1 MTKIQVPLWLTS
13 TAVVVAL
20 ATGGVVGYAITS
32 PQQSSDPNIN
42 KIVSTYEAIN
52 DGYYQKPDAKKLV
65 NGAINGMV
73 SSLDDPYSNLL
84 QTDDKTSL
92 DTTISASFGGIGA
105 VLKNDQ
111 SKLLIDSVTA
121 DGAAKKAGLKPNDE
135 LVAINGKSTTGWST
149 SEAVAKIRGK
159 VGTTVSVT
167 IKRAGVNQTFK
178 VKRQKITTETVAG
191 TMDTKD
197 KALGIIQISSF
208 SEPTTDQLKAT
219 IKQLRKAGAK
229 RFILD
234 LRGNPGGL
242 MPQALSIASM
252 FLKNGQKIMTVE
264 PRNGDSV
271 TYRAGKDYDDGFKVT
286 EPTAVLIDGQSASAA
301 EITAAAL
308 NENRNILLIGE
319 KSFGKGTV
327 QNVNSLNETS
337 ELKLTVAKWLTPK
350 GQWINHKGLM
360 PTDKVPY
367 PAAAKITM
375 VTKASLKLGDTGTD
389 VRSLQQMLA
398 ALKFNPGAVNGD
410 YNETTA
416 SAVKA
421 FQATNQLPTTGSADA
436 QTLQILTTKLANQ
449 LHQDDPMIN
458 KARTVLSKESN

>member
-1 MTKIQVPLWLTS
+1 VTKIQVPLWLTS

-20 ATGGVVGYAITS
+20 AAGGAVGYVFAT
-32 PQQSSDPNIN
+32 PQQSADPNIN

-52 DGYYQKPDAKKLV
+52 DGYYQKPNEKKLV
-65 NGAINGMV
+65 DGAINGMV
-73 SSLDDPYSNLL
+73 SSLDDPYSNFL
-84 QTDDKTSL
+84 QTDDKSNL

-111 SKLLIDSVTA
+111 TKLLIDTLTP

-135 LVAINGKSTTGWST
+135 LIAIDGKATTGWST

-167 IKRAGVNQTFK
+167 IQRAGENHTFK
-178 VKRQKITTETVAG
+178 IKRQKVTTETVAG

-197 KALGIIQISSF
+197 KHLGILRISSF
-208 SEPTTDQLKAT
+208 SDPTTDQLKAT

-264 PRNGDSV
+264 PRNGESV
-271 TYRAGKDYDDGFKVT
+271 TYRAGKEYDDGFKVT
-286 EPTAVLIDGQSASAA
+286 EPIAVLIDSQSASAA

-308 NENRNILLIGE
+308 NENQKIPLIGE
-319 KSFGKGTV
+319 RSFGKGTV
-327 QNVNSLNETS
+327 QTVNSLNDTS
-337 ELKLTVAKWLTPK
+337 EIKLTVAKWLTPK
-350 GQWINHKGLM
+350 GQWINHKGLT
-360 PTDKVPY
+360 PTDKVAY

-375 VTKASLKLGDTGTD
+375 IQKSSLKAGDSGSD

-398 ALKFNPGAVNGD
+398 ALKFNPGSVNGD
-410 YNETTA
+410 YNAATA

-421 FQATNQLPTTGSADA
+421 FQAANHLPATGAADA
-436 QTLQILTTKLANQ
+436 ATLQSLTTQLATQ
-449 LHQDDPMIN
+449 LSQDDPMIN
-458 KARTVLSKESN
+458 QARTVLSKETK